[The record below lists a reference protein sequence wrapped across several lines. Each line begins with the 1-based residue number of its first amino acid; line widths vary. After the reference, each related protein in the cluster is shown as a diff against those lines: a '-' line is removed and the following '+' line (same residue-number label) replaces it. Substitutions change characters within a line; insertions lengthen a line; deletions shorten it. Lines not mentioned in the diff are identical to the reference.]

1 MHMTD
6 FEEILGRL
14 QTLDPVLTGIGLI
27 GLLLVVLLVRRPRDQ
42 TAPLRD
48 ALAAKDQELRDAQ
61 TGASRAEALAEE
73 RKAEID
79 RLNGDLSKLRVK
91 LDADAE
97 RVSAAVARISGLETE
112 LRGAQEEAGRV
123 FARHQSRLDERRA
136 ESDGLNL
143 RIAELTRAAEAK
155 SEEMNALRSRISRLD
170 AELRAAGTLAETA
183 AARTAE
189 ALADLRA
196 QIAERDG
203 QVRDLRAKLDQ
214 AGTDKQALTG
224 EVNRLQAEMTA
235 RGEAAAEKIEILSK
249 VRADMEA
256 KFGELARE
264 ALKIQG
270 EAFSATNLER
280 LNATLAPLKEHVGH
294 FERELKAVHQ
304 ATVEDR
310 AALKAEIRGLTQRS
324 EAISKEATALTRALK
339 SDQQRQGAW
348 GEMILSNILERSGL
362 REGEEY
368 ETQAH
373 RTGTDGERLRPDV
386 VIRIPGGKS
395 LVVDSKVSLLAYTE
409 AVNAETEGEA
419 AAARKRHV
427 ASLRAHIN
435 GLSAKG
441 YQAAEAAT
449 VDYVIL
455 FVPIEGA
462 LSEALREDGA
472 LTEYALERQI
482 TIATPTTLMM
492 ALRTVSHVW
501 AVERRNRNAEEIAKR
516 AGLLYDKVAGFV
528 SSMEGVGTR
537 LRQAQDSYD
546 AALGQLARGSG
557 NLLRQ
562 AEMLKALGA
571 KTTKSIGMEVDG
583 TEAIPTEEAP
593 LVLEGRGR
601 TEVCR
606 DK

>member
-1 MHMTD
+1 MD
-6 FEEILGRL
+6 EFAKL
-14 QTLDPVLTGIGLI
+14 QDLLATTDPVLIGIGLLA
-27 GLLLVVLLVRRPRDQ
+27 LLLLILLFRRPKDQ
-42 TAPLRD
+42 TSPLRD
-48 ALAAKDQELRDAQ
+48 EIAAKELELREAQ
-61 TGASRAEALAEE
+61 NGASRSEALAEE
-73 RKAEID
+73 RRTEID

-91 LDADAE
+91 LDEDAE
-97 RVSAAVARISGLETE
+97 RASTAAARISALETE
-112 LRGAQEEAGRV
+112 LRGEREEAGRAA
-123 FARHQSRLDERRA
+123 ARHQAQLEERRA
-136 ESDGLNL
+136 EAERVNA
-143 RIAELTRAAEAK
+143 RITEMTRADEAK
-155 SEEMNALRSRISRLD
+155 TEEMAALTNRISRLD
-170 AELRAAGTLAETA
+170 AELRAAGTLATTTATRTQETL
-183 AARTAE
+183 TE
-189 ALADLRA
+189 LRA
-196 QIAERDG
+196 QVTDRDG
-203 QVRDLRAKLDQ
+203 QIRDLRVKLDQ
-214 AGTDKQALTG
+214 AGADKQALTG
-224 EVNRLQAEMTA
+224 QVNKLGAELA
-235 RGEAAAEKIEILSK
+235 AQGEAAAEKIEILSK
-249 VRADMEA
+249 IRADMEA

-264 ALKIQG
+264 ALKVQG

-280 LNATLAPLKEHVGH
+280 LNATLTPLKEHVGH

-304 ATVEDR
+304 ATVDDR
-310 AALKAEIRGLTQRS
+310 AALKAEIKHLTQRS
-324 EAISKEATALTRALK
+324 EAISQEATALTRALK

-386 VIRIPGGKS
+386 VVRIPGGRS
-395 LVVDSKVSLLAYTE
+395 LVVDSKVSLVAYAE
-409 AVNAETEGEA
+409 AVNAENDVDA

-427 ASLRAHIN
+427 ASLPAHIN
-435 GLSAKG
+435 GLSGKS
-441 YQAAEAAT
+441 YQAAEDLT

-472 LTEYALERQI
+472 LTEYALERQV

-516 AGLLYDKVAGFV
+516 AGLLYDKVAGFI

-546 AALGQLARGSG
+546 VALGQLSQGSG

-562 AEMLKALGA
+562 TEMLKTLGA
-571 KTTKSIGMEVDG
+571 KTTKSIGMEFDEGDDPVLLGLDG
-583 TEAIPTEEAP
+583 PATALPSEAAE
-593 LVLEGRGR
+593 
-601 TEVCR
+601 
-606 DK
+606 

>member
-1 MHMTD
+1 MTD
-6 FEEILGRL
+6 FEEILIRI
-14 QTLDPVLTGIGLI
+14 QTLDPVLIGIGILA
-27 GLLLVVLLVRRPRDQ
+27 LLLLILLFRRPKDQ
-42 TAPLRD
+42 TGPLRD
-48 ALAAKDQELRDAQ
+48 ALVSKELELRDAQ
-61 TGASRAEALAEE
+61 TGAGRAEALAEE
-73 RKAEID
+73 RKTEID

-91 LDADAE
+91 LDGDAERASAAAARISALETQLNGAQDEAE
-97 RVSAAVARISGLETE
+97 RVSA
-112 LRGAQEEAGRV
+112 
-123 FARHQSRLDERRA
+123 RHQAQIDERRA
-136 ESDGLNL
+136 EIDRLNG
-143 RIAELTRAAEAK
+143 RIAEMTKADEAK
-155 SEEMNALRSRISRLD
+155 SEEISALQSRISRLD
-170 AELRAAGTLAETA
+170 AELRAAGTLAENTA
-183 AARTAE
+183 TRTAE
-189 ALADLRA
+189 ALTDLRA
-196 QIAERDG
+196 QIAERDA
-203 QVRDLRAKLDQ
+203 QVRDLRTKLDQ
-214 AGTDKQALTG
+214 AGADKQALTG
-224 EVNRLQAEMTA
+224 QVNRLQAELTA
-235 RGEAAAEKIEILSK
+235 QGEAAAEKIEILSK

-280 LNATLAPLKEHVGH
+280 LNATLTPLKEHVGH

-304 ATVEDR
+304 ATIDDR
-310 AALKAEIRGLTQRS
+310 AALKAEIKNLTQRS

-386 VIRIPGGKS
+386 VVRIPGGKS

-441 YQAAEAAT
+441 YQAAEAST

-472 LTEYALERQI
+472 LTEYALERHI

-546 AALGQLARGSG
+546 SALGQLSQGSG

-571 KTTKSIGMEVDG
+571 KTTKSIGMEFDETDALPPPDV
-583 TEAIPTEEAP
+583 P
-593 LVLEGRGR
+593 LVIGAEAA
-601 TEVCR
+601 E
-606 DK
+606 

>member
-1 MHMTD
+1 MTD
-6 FEEILGRL
+6 FAQLIAQF
-14 QTLDPVLTGIGLI
+14 QTFDPVLIGLGLI
-27 GLLLVVLLVRRPRDQ
+27 GLLLLILLFRRPKDR
-42 TAPLRD
+42 TGPLQD
-48 ALAAKDQELRDAQ
+48 ALAAKELELRDAQ
-61 TGASRAEALAEE
+61 SSASRAEALADE
-73 RKAEID
+73 RKTEID

-91 LDADAE
+91 LEADAE
-97 RVSAAVARISGLETE
+97 RASEAAARISGLETE
-112 LRGAQEEAGRV
+112 LRGEREEAGRAA
-123 FARHQSRLDERRA
+123 ARHQSQIGERSAEIDRLN
-136 ESDGLNL
+136 G
-143 RIAELTRAAEAK
+143 RIAELIKADEAK
-155 SEEMNALRSRISRLD
+155 SEEISALQARISRLD
-170 AELRAAGTLAETA
+170 AELRAAGTLAETT

-189 ALADLRA
+189 AMRDLRA

-203 QVRDLRAKLDQ
+203 QVRDLRTKLDQ
-214 AGTDKQALTG
+214 AGAEKQALTG
-224 EVNRLQAEMTA
+224 QVNKLQAELKA
-235 RGEAAAEKIEILSK
+235 QGEAAAEKIEILSR

-280 LNATLAPLKEHVGH
+280 LNATLTPLKEHVGH

-304 ATVEDR
+304 ATIEDR
-310 AALKAEIRGLTQRS
+310 AALKAEIKQLTQRS
-324 EAISKEATALTRALK
+324 EAISQEATALTRALK

-386 VIRIPGGKS
+386 VVRIPGGRS
-395 LVVDSKVSLLAYTE
+395 LVVDSKVSLVAYAD
-409 AVNAETEGEA
+409 AVNAETDAEA

-435 GLSAKG
+435 GLSGKS
-441 YQAAEAAT
+441 YQAAEDLT

-472 LTEYALERQI
+472 LTEYALERHV

-546 AALGQLARGSG
+546 AALGQLSQGSG

-571 KTTKSIGMEVDG
+571 KTTKSIGMGFEETGALPPPDAPPAVG
-583 TEAIPTEEAP
+583 AEAAE
-593 LVLEGRGR
+593 
-601 TEVCR
+601 
-606 DK
+606 

>member
-1 MHMTD
+1 MTD
-6 FEEILGRL
+6 FAQLLDRL
-14 QTLDPVLTGIGLI
+14 ETLDPVLIGLGLI
-27 GLLLVVLLVRRPRDQ
+27 GLLLLVLLFRRPRDQ
-42 TAPLRD
+42 AGPLRD
-48 ALAAKDQELRDAQ
+48 ALAAKDLELRDAQ
-61 TGASRAEALAEE
+61 TAAGRSEALAEE
-73 RKAEID
+73 RKTEID

-97 RVSAAVARISGLETE
+97 RASQSAARISGLETE
-112 LRGAQEEAGRV
+112 LRGAQEEAGRAA
-123 FARHQSRLDERRA
+123 ARHQSQLDERSA
-136 ESDGLNL
+136 EIDRLNG
-143 RIAELTRAAEAK
+143 RIAELTRADEAK
-155 SEEMNALRSRISRLD
+155 SEEMSALQSRISRLD
-170 AELRAAGTLAETA
+170 AELRAAGTLAETT

-189 ALADLRA
+189 ALADLRG

-203 QVRDLRAKLDQ
+203 QVRDLRTKLDQ
-214 AGTDKQALTG
+214 AGAEKQALTG
-224 EVNRLQAEMTA
+224 QVNKLQAELKA
-235 RGEAAAEKIEILSK
+235 QGEAAAEKIEILSS

-280 LNATLAPLKEHVGH
+280 LNATLTPLKEHVGH

-304 ATVEDR
+304 ATIEDR
-310 AALKAEIRGLTQRS
+310 AALKAEIKQLTQRS
-324 EAISKEATALTRALK
+324 EAISQEATALTRALK

-348 GEMILSNILERSGL
+348 GEMILANILERSGL

-386 VIRIPGGKS
+386 VVRIPGGRS
-395 LVVDSKVSLLAYTE
+395 LVVDSKVSLVAYAD
-409 AVNAETEGEA
+409 AVNAETDAEA

-435 GLSAKG
+435 GLSGKS
-441 YQAAEAAT
+441 YQAAEDLT

-472 LTEYALERQI
+472 LTEYALERHV

-546 AALGQLARGSG
+546 AALGQLSQGSG

-571 KTTKSIGMEVDG
+571 KTTKSIGMDFDG
-583 TEAIPTEEAP
+583 TDALPSAEAP
-593 LVLEGRGR
+593 LVIGAAAE
-601 TEVCR
+601 
-606 DK
+606 

>member
-1 MHMTD
+1 MTD
-6 FEEILGRL
+6 FQLYLVG
-14 QTLDPVLTGIGLI
+14 LDPVLIGLGLI
-27 GLLLVVLLVRRPRDQ
+27 GILLLFLLFRRPKDQ
-42 TAPLRD
+42 DGPLRD
-48 ALAAKDQELRDAQ
+48 ALVTKDLELRDAQ
-61 TGASRAEALAEE
+61 TAAGRAEAIAEE
-73 RKAEID
+73 RKTEID

-91 LDADAE
+91 LDTDAE
-97 RVSAAVARISGLETE
+97 RASQSAARISGLETE
-112 LRGAQEEAGRV
+112 LRGAQEEAGRAV
-123 FARHQSRLDERRA
+123 ARHQSQMEERRA
-136 ESDGLNL
+136 DIDRLNA
-143 RIAELTRAAEAK
+143 RIAELTKADEAK
-155 SEEMNALRSRISRLD
+155 SEEMSALQARISRLD
-170 AELRAAGTLAETA
+170 AELRAAGTLAETT
-183 AARTAE
+183 AARTTE
-189 ALADLRA
+189 AMADLRG

-203 QVRDLRAKLDQ
+203 QVRDLRMKLDQ
-214 AGTDKQALTG
+214 AGTEKQALTG
-224 EVNRLQAEMTA
+224 EVNRLQAELTA
-235 RGEAAAEKIEILSK
+235 QGEAAAEKIEILSS
-249 VRADMEA
+249 VRADMET

-280 LNATLAPLKEHVGH
+280 LNATLTPLKEHVGH

-304 ATVEDR
+304 ATIEDR
-310 AALKAEIRGLTQRS
+310 AALKAEIKQLTQRS
-324 EAISKEATALTRALK
+324 EAISQEATALTRALK

-348 GEMILSNILERSGL
+348 GEMILANILERSGL

-386 VIRIPGGKS
+386 VVRIPGGRS
-395 LVVDSKVSLLAYTE
+395 LVVDSKVSLVAYAD
-409 AVNAETEGEA
+409 AVNAETDAEA

-435 GLSAKG
+435 GLSGKS
-441 YQAAEAAT
+441 YQAAEDLT

-462 LSEALREDGA
+462 LSEALREDGG
-472 LTEYALERQI
+472 LTEYALERHI

-546 AALGQLARGSG
+546 AALGQLSQGSG

-571 KTTKSIGMEVDG
+571 KTTKSIGIEFDGADALSSPEVQAALPA
-583 TEAIPTEEAP
+583 TEAAE
-593 LVLEGRGR
+593 
-601 TEVCR
+601 
-606 DK
+606 

>member
-1 MHMTD
+1 MTD
-6 FEEILGRL
+6 FEEILIRIP
-14 QTLDPVLTGIGLI
+14 TLDPVLIGIGILA
-27 GLLLVVLLVRRPRDQ
+27 LLLLILLFRRPKDQ
-42 TAPLRD
+42 TGPLRD
-48 ALAAKDQELRDAQ
+48 ALVSKELELRDAQ
-61 TGASRAEALAEE
+61 TGAGRAEALAEE
-73 RKAEID
+73 RKTEID

-91 LDADAE
+91 LDGDAERASAAAARISALETQLSGAQDEAE
-97 RVSAAVARISGLETE
+97 RVSA
-112 LRGAQEEAGRV
+112 
-123 FARHQSRLDERRA
+123 RHQAQIDERRA
-136 ESDGLNL
+136 EIDRLNG
-143 RIAELTRAAEAK
+143 RIAEMTKADEAK
-155 SEEMNALRSRISRLD
+155 SEEISALQSRISRLD
-170 AELRAAGTLAETA
+170 AELRAAGTLAENTA
-183 AARTAE
+183 TRTAE
-189 ALADLRA
+189 ALTDLRA
-196 QIAERDG
+196 QIAERDA
-203 QVRDLRAKLDQ
+203 QVRDLRTKLDQ
-214 AGTDKQALTG
+214 AGADKQVLTG
-224 EVNRLQAEMTA
+224 QVNRLQAELTA
-235 RGEAAAEKIEILSK
+235 QGEAAAEKIEILSK

-280 LNATLAPLKEHVGH
+280 LNATLTPLKEHVGH

-304 ATVEDR
+304 ATIDDR
-310 AALKAEIRGLTQRS
+310 AALKAEIKNLTQRS

-386 VIRIPGGKS
+386 VVRIPGGKS

-441 YQAAEAAT
+441 YQAAEAST

-472 LTEYALERQI
+472 LTEYALERHI

-546 AALGQLARGSG
+546 SALGQLSQGSG

-571 KTTKSIGMEVDG
+571 KTTKSIGMEFDETDALPPPDV
-583 TEAIPTEEAP
+583 P
-593 LVLEGRGR
+593 LVIGAEAA
-601 TEVCR
+601 E
-606 DK
+606 

>member
-1 MHMTD
+1 MTD
-6 FEEILGRL
+6 FEELLIRI
-14 QTLDPVLTGIGLI
+14 QTLDPVVIGIGILA
-27 GLLLVVLLVRRPRDQ
+27 LLLLILLFRRPKDQ
-42 TAPLRD
+42 TGPLRD
-48 ALAAKDQELRDAQ
+48 ALVSKEMELRDAQ
-61 TGASRAEALAEE
+61 TGAGRAEALAEE
-73 RKAEID
+73 RKTEID

-91 LDADAE
+91 LDGDAERASAAAARISALETQLSGAQDEAE
-97 RVSAAVARISGLETE
+97 RVSA
-112 LRGAQEEAGRV
+112 
-123 FARHQSRLDERRA
+123 RHQAQIDERRA
-136 ESDGLNL
+136 EIDRLNG
-143 RIAELTRAAEAK
+143 RIAEMTKADAAK
-155 SEEMNALRSRISRLD
+155 SEEISALQSRISRLD
-170 AELRAAGTLAETA
+170 AELRAAGTLAENTA
-183 AARTAE
+183 TRTAE
-189 ALADLRA
+189 AFTDLRA
-196 QIAERDG
+196 QIAERDA
-203 QVRDLRAKLDQ
+203 QVRDLRTKLDQ
-214 AGTDKQALTG
+214 AGADKQALTG
-224 EVNRLQAEMTA
+224 QVNRLQAELTA
-235 RGEAAAEKIEILSK
+235 QGEAAAEKIEILSK

-280 LNATLAPLKEHVGH
+280 LNATLTPLKEHVGH

-304 ATVEDR
+304 ATIDDR
-310 AALKAEIRGLTQRS
+310 AALKAEIKNLTQRS

-386 VIRIPGGKS
+386 VVRIPGGKS

-409 AVNAETEGEA
+409 VVNAETEGEA

-441 YQAAEAAT
+441 YQAAEAST

-472 LTEYALERQI
+472 LTEYALERHI

-546 AALGQLARGSG
+546 SALGQLSQGSG

-571 KTTKSIGMEVDG
+571 KTTKSIGMEFDETDALPPPDV
-583 TEAIPTEEAP
+583 P
-593 LVLEGRGR
+593 LVIGAEAA
-601 TEVCR
+601 E
-606 DK
+606 

>member
-1 MHMTD
+1 MTD
-6 FEEILGRL
+6 FAQLLDRL
-14 QTLDPVLTGIGLI
+14 ETLDPVLIGLGLI
-27 GLLLVVLLVRRPRDQ
+27 GLLLLVLLFRRPRDQ
-42 TAPLRD
+42 AGPLRD
-48 ALAAKDQELRDAQ
+48 ALAAKDLELRDAQ
-61 TGASRAEALAEE
+61 TAAGRSEALAEE
-73 RKAEID
+73 RKTEID

-97 RVSAAVARISGLETE
+97 RASQSAARISGLETE
-112 LRGAQEEAGRV
+112 LRGAQEEAGRTA
-123 FARHQSRLDERRA
+123 ARHQSQLDERSA
-136 ESDGLNL
+136 EIDRLNG
-143 RIAELTRAAEAK
+143 RIAELTRADEAK
-155 SEEMNALRSRISRLD
+155 SEEMSALQSRISRLD
-170 AELRAAGTLAETA
+170 AELRAAGTLAETT

-189 ALADLRA
+189 ALADLRG

-203 QVRDLRAKLDQ
+203 QVRDLRTKLDQ
-214 AGTDKQALTG
+214 AGAEKQALTG
-224 EVNRLQAEMTA
+224 QVNKLQAELKA
-235 RGEAAAEKIEILSK
+235 QGEAAAEKIEILSS

-280 LNATLAPLKEHVGH
+280 LNATLTPLKEHVGH

-304 ATVEDR
+304 ATIEDR
-310 AALKAEIRGLTQRS
+310 AALKAEIKQLTQRS
-324 EAISKEATALTRALK
+324 EAISQEATALTRALK

-348 GEMILSNILERSGL
+348 GEMILANILERSGL

-386 VIRIPGGKS
+386 VVRIPGGRS
-395 LVVDSKVSLLAYTE
+395 LVVDSKVSLVAYAD
-409 AVNAETEGEA
+409 AVNAETDAEA

-435 GLSAKG
+435 GLSGKS
-441 YQAAEAAT
+441 YQAAEDLT

-472 LTEYALERQI
+472 LTEYALERHV

-546 AALGQLARGSG
+546 AALGQLSQGSG

-571 KTTKSIGMEVDG
+571 KTTKSIGMGFEETGALPPPDEPPAVG
-583 TEAIPTEEAP
+583 AEAAE
-593 LVLEGRGR
+593 
-601 TEVCR
+601 
-606 DK
+606 

>member
-1 MHMTD
+1 MTD
-6 FEEILGRL
+6 FEELLIRL
-14 QTLDPVLTGIGLI
+14 QALDPVLIGICILA
-27 GLLLVVLLVRRPRDQ
+27 LLLLILLFRRPKDH
-42 TAPLRD
+42 TSPLRD
-48 ALAAKDQELRDAQ
+48 AVAAKELELREAQ

-73 RKAEID
+73 RKTEID

-97 RVSAAVARISGLETE
+97 RASAAAARISGLETE
-112 LRGAQEEAGRV
+112 LRGAQEEAVRAA
-123 FARHQSRLDERRA
+123 ARHRSQLEERLTEADR
-136 ESDGLNL
+136 LNG
-143 RIAELTRAAEAK
+143 RIAELTRTDEAK
-155 SEEMNALRSRISRLD
+155 SEEMSVLQSRISRLD
-170 AELRAAGTLAETA
+170 AELRAAVNLAETTA
-183 AARTAE
+183 VRTAE
-189 ALADLRA
+189 ALADLRN

-203 QVRDLRAKLDQ
+203 QVRDLRTKLDQ
-214 AGTDKQALTG
+214 AGADKQALTG
-224 EVNRLQAEMTA
+224 EVNRLQAELTA
-235 RGEAAAEKIEILSK
+235 QAEAAAEKIEILSK

-270 EAFSATNLER
+270 EAFSQTNLER
-280 LNATLAPLKEHVGH
+280 LNATLTPLKEHVGH

-348 GEMILSNILERSGL
+348 GEMILTNILERSGL

-409 AVNAETEGEA
+409 AVNAETEGDA

-441 YQAAEAAT
+441 YQAAEAST

-472 LTEYALERQI
+472 ITEYALERHI

-546 AALGQLARGSG
+546 SALGQLSQGSG

-562 AEMLKALGA
+562 AEILKALGA
-571 KTTKSIGMEVDG
+571 KTTKSIGMEFDE
-583 TEAIPTEEAP
+583 TDALPPPEAP
-593 LVLEGRGR
+593 LAIGAESAQ
-601 TEVCR
+601 
-606 DK
+606 

>member
-1 MHMTD
+1 MTD
-6 FEEILGRL
+6 FQWL
-14 QTLDPVLTGIGLI
+14 QTRILAIDPVLFGICLI
-27 GLLLVVLLVRRPRDQ
+27 GLLLLILLFRRPKDQ
-42 TAPLRD
+42 VGPLRD
-48 ALAAKDQELRDAQ
+48 ALAARDVELREAQ
-61 TGASRAEALAEE
+61 NSASRAEALAEE
-73 RKAEID
+73 RRTEID

-91 LDADAE
+91 LDEAAE
-97 RVSAAVARISGLETE
+97 RLSMGAAKISSLETQLQNEQDAMKRLTPQMEDALRNGAARADEISALQRHISQIEAKLNSAAAL
-112 LRGAQEEAGRV
+112 
-123 FARHQSRLDERRA
+123 
-136 ESDGLNL
+136 
-143 RIAELTRAAEAK
+143 AELTAAQT
-155 SEEMNALRSRISRLD
+155 NQVQ
-170 AELRAAGTLAETA
+170 
-183 AARTAE
+183 
-189 ALADLRA
+189 ADLRG

-203 QVRDLRAKLDQ
+203 QVQALRGKLDE
-214 AGTDKQALTG
+214 AGAEKQALTG
-224 EVNRLQAEMTA
+224 EVNRLQAELTA
-235 RGEAAAEKIEILSK
+235 QGEAAAEKIEMLSK

-264 ALKIQG
+264 ALRVQG
-270 EAFSATNLER
+270 EAFSQTNIER
-280 LNATLAPLKEHVGH
+280 LNATLTPLKEHVGH

-304 ATVEDR
+304 ATVDDR

-348 GEMILSNILERSGL
+348 GEMILANILERSGL

-373 RTGTDGERLRPDV
+373 RTGHEGERLRPDV
-386 VIRIPGGKS
+386 VVRIPGGKS
-395 LVVDSKVSLLAYTE
+395 LVIDSKVSLLAYTE
-409 AVNAETEGEA
+409 AVNAETDEEA

-427 ASLRAHIN
+427 SSLRAHIN

-441 YQAAEAAT
+441 YQTVERST

-472 LTEYALERQI
+472 LTEYALERHI

-516 AGLLYDKVAGFV
+516 AGLLYDKVVGFV

-537 LRQAQDSYD
+537 LRQAQDYYD
-546 AALGQLARGSG
+546 QAVGQLSQGSG

-562 AEMLKALGA
+562 VEMLKVLGA
-571 KTTKSIGMEVDG
+571 KTTKSIAIEFDDAESLPL
-583 TEAIPTEEAP
+583 TELPLTAEADA
-593 LVLEGRGR
+593 LE
-601 TEVCR
+601 
-606 DK
+606 

>member
-1 MHMTD
+1 MTD
-6 FEEILGRL
+6 FEEILIRIP
-14 QTLDPVLTGIGLI
+14 TLDPVLIGIGILA
-27 GLLLVVLLVRRPRDQ
+27 LLLLILLFRRPKDQ
-42 TAPLRD
+42 TGPLRD
-48 ALAAKDQELRDAQ
+48 ALVSKELELRDAQ
-61 TGASRAEALAEE
+61 TGAGRAEALAEE
-73 RKAEID
+73 RKTEID

-91 LDADAE
+91 LDGDAERASAAAARISALETQLSGAQEEAE
-97 RVSAAVARISGLETE
+97 RVSA
-112 LRGAQEEAGRV
+112 
-123 FARHQSRLDERRA
+123 RHQAQIDERRA
-136 ESDGLNL
+136 EIDRLNG
-143 RIAELTRAAEAK
+143 RIAEMTKADEAK
-155 SEEMNALRSRISRLD
+155 SEEISALQSRISRLD
-170 AELRAAGTLAETA
+170 AELRAAGTLAENTA
-183 AARTAE
+183 TRTAE
-189 ALADLRA
+189 ALTDLRA
-196 QIAERDG
+196 QIAERDA
-203 QVRDLRAKLDQ
+203 QVRDLRTKLDQ
-214 AGTDKQALTG
+214 AGADKQALTG
-224 EVNRLQAEMTA
+224 QVNRLQAELTA
-235 RGEAAAEKIEILSK
+235 QGEAAAEKIEILSK

-280 LNATLAPLKEHVGH
+280 LNATLTPLKEHVGH

-304 ATVEDR
+304 ATIDDR
-310 AALKAEIRGLTQRS
+310 AALKAEIKNLTQRS

-386 VIRIPGGKS
+386 VVRIPGGKS

-441 YQAAEAAT
+441 YQAAEAST

-472 LTEYALERQI
+472 LTEYALERHI

-546 AALGQLARGSG
+546 SALGQLSQGSG

-571 KTTKSIGMEVDG
+571 KTTKSIGMEFDETDALPPPDV
-583 TEAIPTEEAP
+583 P
-593 LVLEGRGR
+593 LVIGAEAA
-601 TEVCR
+601 E
-606 DK
+606 

>member
-1 MHMTD
+1 MTD
-6 FEEILGRL
+6 FAQLLDRL
-14 QTLDPVLTGIGLI
+14 ETLDPVLIGLGLI
-27 GLLLVVLLVRRPRDQ
+27 GLLLLVLLFRRPRDQ
-42 TAPLRD
+42 AGPLRD
-48 ALAAKDQELRDAQ
+48 ALAAKDLELRDAQ
-61 TGASRAEALAEE
+61 TAAGRSEALAEE
-73 RKAEID
+73 RKTEID

-97 RVSAAVARISGLETE
+97 RASQSAARISGLETE
-112 LRGAQEEAGRV
+112 LRGAQEEAGRAA
-123 FARHQSRLDERRA
+123 ARHQSQLDERSA
-136 ESDGLNL
+136 EIDRLNG
-143 RIAELTRAAEAK
+143 RIAELTRADEAK
-155 SEEMNALRSRISRLD
+155 SEEMSALQSRISRLD
-170 AELRAAGTLAETA
+170 AELRAAGTLAETT

-189 ALADLRA
+189 ALADLRG

-203 QVRDLRAKLDQ
+203 QVRDLRTKLDQ
-214 AGTDKQALTG
+214 AGAEKHALTCQ
-224 EVNRLQAEMTA
+224 VNKRQTELKAQ
-235 RGEAAAEKIEILSK
+235 GEAAAEKIEILSS

-280 LNATLAPLKEHVGH
+280 LNATLTPLKEHVGH

-304 ATVEDR
+304 ATIEDR
-310 AALKAEIRGLTQRS
+310 AALKAEIKQLTQRS
-324 EAISKEATALTRALK
+324 EAISQEATALTRALK

-348 GEMILSNILERSGL
+348 GEMILANILERSGL

-386 VIRIPGGKS
+386 VVRIPGGRS
-395 LVVDSKVSLLAYTE
+395 LVVDSKVSLVAYAD
-409 AVNAETEGEA
+409 AVNAETDAEA

-435 GLSAKG
+435 GLSGKS
-441 YQAAEAAT
+441 YQAAEDLT

-472 LTEYALERQI
+472 LTEYALERHV

-546 AALGQLARGSG
+546 AALGQLSQGSG

-571 KTTKSIGMEVDG
+571 KTTKSIGMGFEETGALPPPAVG
-583 TEAIPTEEAP
+583 AEAAE
-593 LVLEGRGR
+593 
-601 TEVCR
+601 
-606 DK
+606 